1 MPPLLT
7 SADIHTQKSTYS
19 TTLCLYNEYNVV
31 KLALRNQITD
41 AVESDYLTTLI
52 NTVTDKIPN
61 NIPAILIFLQ
71 TTYDRISPVELMQK
85 EDDLKYFFYNPS
97 KPIDTLFNHI
107 DRLANLCELFQ
118 DPISD
123 KHKVNVSYKI
133 I

>member
-1 MPPLLT
+1 M
-7 SADIHTQKSTYS
+7 
-19 TTLCLYNEYNVV
+19 V

-85 EDDLKYFFYNPS
+85 EDDLKDFS
-97 KPIDTLFNHI
+97 TIL
-107 DRLANLCELFQ
+107 
-118 DPISD
+118 
-123 KHKVNVSYKI
+123 VNQLTPLLTILIV
-133 I
+133 